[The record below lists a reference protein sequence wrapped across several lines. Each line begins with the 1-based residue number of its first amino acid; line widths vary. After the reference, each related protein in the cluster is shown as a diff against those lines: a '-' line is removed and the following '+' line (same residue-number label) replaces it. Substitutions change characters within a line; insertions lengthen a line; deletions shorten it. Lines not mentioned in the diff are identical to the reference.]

1 MLALTSHRFVQEE
14 FYLEQNVAK
23 AIAID
28 EFSGDALT
36 TSLVDDVFFILQKVG
51 RRSLGTASVQCICAV
66 LTQLNSLL
74 SSDLRLALDTRW
86 KVRPCC
92 YQSPDASHTLS
103 DQSEASVVNA
113 LMHESAAGMVS
124 RH

>member
-1 MLALTSHRFVQEE
+1 MQEE

-23 AIAID
+23 AISID

-51 RRSLGTASVQCICAV
+51 RRSLATASVQCICAV

-74 SSDLRLALDTRW
+74 ASDLRLALDTRW
-86 KVRPCC
+86 KVRQPCPAHDRLC
-92 YQSPDASHTLS
+92 
-103 DQSEASVVNA
+103 EV
-113 LMHESAAGMVS
+113 
-124 RH
+124 

>member
-1 MLALTSHRFVQEE
+1 MQEE

-23 AIAID
+23 AIRID

-51 RRSLGTASVQCICAV
+51 QRSLTTASVQCVCAV

-74 SSDLRLALDTRW
+74 AADLRLALDSRW
-86 KVRPCC
+86 KVRLGLDCALLPVSVIYTVPC
-92 YQSPDASHTLS
+92 
-103 DQSEASVVNA
+103 SVA
-113 LMHESAAGMVS
+113 LLVWTSLPAVTHFMHFNIITW
-124 RH
+124 